1 MFSDLRDFVESK
13 DDDGSWQSSSWKS
26 PGGTNGANVVER
38 YNEDQ
43 HMRREEA
50 HVRPVKKHSDTDFDE
65 PRRRPK
71 QSRELNSV
79 DSDAKFEVASRKLQE
94 RYQQHSNG

>member
-26 PGGTNGANVVER
+26 PQGTNGANVVER
-38 YNEDQ
+38 YNEVAD
-43 HMRREEA
+43 
-50 HVRPVKKHSDTDFDE
+50 VRPVKHSDTDYDE